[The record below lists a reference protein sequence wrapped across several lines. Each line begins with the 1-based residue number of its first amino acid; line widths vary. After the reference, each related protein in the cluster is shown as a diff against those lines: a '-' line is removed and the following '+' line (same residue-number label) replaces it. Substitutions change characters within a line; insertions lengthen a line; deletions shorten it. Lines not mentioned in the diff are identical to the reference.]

1 MTLRKIVINII
12 SLVIIIAPFTVF
24 AVVGENEN
32 KGLVPKCGVFSGGVI
47 DNPCEFDDLMQLL
60 NNVINYLLFIIATPL
75 AALIIVYAGVLY
87 VFDGGSAEQV
97 KKAKG
102 ILKNVVI
109 GYVIALAAWLIV
121 KTILVALNFEGGK
134 DFINY

>member
-12 SLVIIIAPFTVF
+12 SLIIIFVPLMVF
-24 AVVGENEN
+24 AQTESRTGI
-32 KGLVPKCGVFSGGVI
+32 VPKCGIFSGGVI

-60 NNVINYLLFIIATPL
+60 NNVINYLLFVIATPL
-75 AALIIVYAGVLY
+75 AALIIVYAGILY
-87 VFDGGSAEQV
+87 VFDGGSAEKV

-102 ILKNVVI
+102 ILKNVVF
-109 GYVIALAAWLIV
+109 GYVVALAAWLIV